1 MHAKGFVHRDIK
13 PSKLY
18 FPADAIEQAKIMS
31 STIVRDMS
39 GTITAGAV
47 PGTLD
52 YMPPEVAVTED
63 RGSPAMD
70 VFALGLSLYEALS
83 GKTTYPR
90 LPTGTEGLL
99 AFVKRAK
106 EKTRPDLDESSYAD
120 MPDLVRLVREMIEKF
135 QRQLGELPER
145 DLTFLKVAETMIA
158 RACRIVEDPKGAAFF
173 LLLQTQVKWRADS
186 MAETRAQLLAND
198 TNGPYHC
205 FIRAVENDIAAGRVR
220 ADVNP
225 VALAAVS
232 MAVWTGLV
240 RSKIE
245 KFLECDL
252 EKTLRKTYEAM
263 WNSIK
268 V

>member
-1 MHAKGFVHRDIK
+1 
-13 PSKLY
+13 
-18 FPADAIEQAKIMS
+18 
-31 STIVRDMS
+31 
-39 GTITAGAV
+39 
-47 PGTLD
+47 
-52 YMPPEVAVTED
+52 MPRKTKE
-63 RGSPAMD
+63 
-70 VFALGLSLYEALS
+70 EA
-83 GKTTYPR
+83 
-90 LPTGTEGLL
+90 
-99 AFVKRAK
+99 
-106 EKTRPDLDESSYAD
+106 EKTRARIMASALALFVKKGYEHTTFTDIAARLKMTKGAVYWHFETKEDLLIA
-120 MPDLVRLVREMIEKF
+120 LVREMIEKF
-135 QRQLGELPER
+135 HRQLGDLPAQ
-145 DLTFLKVAETMIA
+145 DLTFLQVAETIIA